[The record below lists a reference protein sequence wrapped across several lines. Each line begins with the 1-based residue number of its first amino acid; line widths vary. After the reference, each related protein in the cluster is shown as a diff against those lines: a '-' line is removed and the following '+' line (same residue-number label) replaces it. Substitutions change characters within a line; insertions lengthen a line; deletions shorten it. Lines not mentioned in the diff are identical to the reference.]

1 MKKIIT
7 VVFSDLDNKN
17 IRLELDDSLSPKTF
31 QAILD
36 HLPVK
41 VKINR
46 WGDELYTDPTEI
58 GVKEEENAK
67 AEVNELD
74 VAYWP
79 EGKALCLF
87 FGPTPIS
94 KDGKILAY
102 SPVNVVGKILDHS
115 MKDDILDR
123 VETKTNVIIKWQS
136 SLKKH
141 LTKILP
147 T

>member
-7 VVFSDLDNKN
+7 VVFSEFDNKN
-17 IRLELDDSLSPKTF
+17 IRLEMDSSLSPKTY

-41 VKINR
+41 VKMNR

-58 GVKEEENAK
+58 DAKAEENAK
-67 AEVNELD
+67 TEVNKLD
-74 VAYWP
+74 FAYWP

-102 SPVNVVGKILDHS
+102 SPVNVVGKILDPLL
-115 MKDDILDR
+115 KDDWLDK
-123 VETKTNVIIKWQS
+123 VETNTNVIIK
-136 SLKKH
+136 
-141 LTKILP
+141 
-147 T
+147 